1 MRRLPRRTRLAQAE
15 RDRDALKAEVR
26 TLRAAVRRLADANIG
41 RCHDR
46 ATCEGMV
53 ARAFEWDTYVARFEP
68 PDGE

>member
-15 RDRDALKAEVR
+15 HDRDALLAEVR
-26 TLRAAVRRLADANIG
+26 TLQAAVRRLAAANVG

-53 ARAFEWDTYVARFEP
+53 KRARYYDEAFRPIE
-68 PDGE
+68 DGQ

>member
-15 RDRDALKAEVR
+15 HDRDALLAEVR
-26 TLRAAVRRLADANIG
+26 TLRAAVRRLALANVG

-53 ARAFEWDTYVARFEP
+53 ARAFEWDVYTARFEP
-68 PDGE
+68 QDDE